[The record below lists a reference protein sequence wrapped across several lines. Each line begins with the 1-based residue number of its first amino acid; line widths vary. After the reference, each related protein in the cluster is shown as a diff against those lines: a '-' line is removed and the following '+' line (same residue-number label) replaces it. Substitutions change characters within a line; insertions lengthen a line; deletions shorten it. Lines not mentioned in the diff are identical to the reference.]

1 MPPSTPFDAPIHTC
15 ARCKLRATCRL
26 PVPGDGNFSAPVL
39 FVGEA
44 PGAQEDVAN
53 KPFVGRS
60 GKLLTGILEGLG
72 MVRDRDYYIS
82 NIVKCRPPENRDPT
96 PEEITACSP
105 WLVEQIRTMKPK
117 VIVTL
122 GRFSFSFLVPGK
134 QISQARGTTYRIR
147 AVAGQLLENSP
158 LVLACY
164 HPAVALYD
172 PRKKQTIIDDL
183 AKLPKLIQLS
193 QVTLATGR

>member
-1 MPPSTPFDAPIHTC
+1 MSTPFDTLIHACTK
-15 ARCKLRATCRL
+15 CKLRATCRL

-44 PGAQEDVAN
+44 PGAQEDIAN

-60 GKLLTGILEGLG
+60 GKLLTKILEDLG
-72 MVRDRDYYIS
+72 MMRDRDYYIS

-96 PEEITACSP
+96 PEEIAACSP
-105 WLVEQIRTMKPK
+105 WLIEQIRTIKPK

-122 GRFSFSFLVPGK
+122 GRFSFNFLVPDQ
-134 QISQARGTTYRIR
+134 QISQARGIAYRIH
-147 AVAGQLLENSP
+147 AVAGKPLENAP

-164 HPAVALYD
+164 HPAVALYN
-172 PRKKQTIIDDL
+172 PSKKQVIADDL
-183 AKLPKLIQLS
+183 AKLPKLIE
-193 QVTLATGR
+193 

>member
-1 MPPSTPFDAPIHTC
+1 MPSATPFDEKIHGCT
-15 ARCKLRATCRL
+15 RCKLRATCRL

-82 NIVKCRPPENRDPT
+82 NIVKCRPPDNRDPE
-96 PEEITACSP
+96 PDEIAACSP
-105 WLVEQIRTMKPK
+105 WLAEQIRTMKPK

-122 GRFSFSFLVPGK
+122 GRFSFNFLVPNVK
-134 QISQARGTTYRIR
+134 ISEARGTTYRIKE
-147 AVAGQLLENSP
+147 AAGKPLGYEP

-172 PRKKQTIIDDL
+172 PRKKQTIVDDL
-183 AKLPKLIQLS
+183 AKLPKC
-193 QVTLATGR
+193 VELAR